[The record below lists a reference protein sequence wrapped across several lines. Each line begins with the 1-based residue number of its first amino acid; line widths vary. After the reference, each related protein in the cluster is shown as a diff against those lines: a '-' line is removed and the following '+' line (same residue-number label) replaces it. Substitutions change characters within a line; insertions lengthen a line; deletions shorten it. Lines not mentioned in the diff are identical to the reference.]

1 MQYVGIMNFQQQL
14 SFNKPLS
21 SHLIIKMM
29 IDPVLM
35 VMTLF
40 SLAIYYEGELT
51 SKYVVLCILMF
62 AISFPGSW
70 TNSKSLKS
78 EIFDTFGQWFLVLA
92 VLLVFGYLTRF
103 LDSFPSNVIL
113 LWAGVTPF
121 VLLFSHV
128 LANKYLSS
136 NYYIASVK
144 KTAVIVGVND
154 LSNQLQQ
161 RIKNNTENGIDL
173 KGFFDVDSERKPKNF
188 SGINNQLVGKIEE
201 LSEYV
206 KKNNIDIIYI
216 ALPPSLH
223 IQIMKLLDDLK
234 DTTASIYFV
243 PNFFLSDLIQ
253 ARIDEIDGMPI
264 VAMCE
269 TPFSGFNGFIKGL
282 SDLILASLIL
292 LVASP
297 LFVLLAIGVKL
308 SSPGPI
314 IFKQRRC
321 GLDGTEIIVYKFRS
335 MKVAEEGDVVIQA
348 KLNDKRVTPFGK
360 FIRKTSLDELPQF
373 INVLQ
378 GKMSIVGPRPHAISH
393 NEIYRK
399 VIKGYMVRHKVK
411 PGITGWAQVNGY
423 RGETETVASMKARID
438 YDIAYLKKWSL
449 SLDIKIILKTVV
461 LIFKDAKAY

>member
-1 MQYVGIMNFQQQL
+1 MNFQQQL
-14 SFNKPLS
+14 SFNKSLS
-21 SHLIIKMM
+21 THLIIKML

-35 VMTLF
+35 VITLF
-40 SLAIYYEGELT
+40 SLAIYHEGEVT
-51 SKYVVLCILMF
+51 SKYVVLSILMF

-70 TNSKSLKS
+70 ENSKKLKT
-78 EIFDTFGQWFLVLA
+78 EIFDTFSQWFLVFV
-92 VLLVFGYLTRF
+92 VLLTFGYITRF
-103 LDSFPSNVIL
+103 LNSFPLDMIL
-113 LWAGVTPF
+113 VWGVVTPT
-121 VLLFSHV
+121 VLFFSH
-128 LANKYLSS
+128 LIANQYLSS
-136 NYYIASVK
+136 AYYISSVK

-154 LSNQLQQ
+154 LSHQLQQ
-161 RIKNNTENGIDL
+161 RIKANIESGIEL
-173 KGFFDVDSERKPKNF
+173 KGFFDVDSERKPA
-188 SGINNQLVGKIEE
+188 SPLAVNNPLVGKIEE
-201 LSEYV
+201 LADYV
-206 KKNNIDIIYI
+206 KKYNIDIIYI

-223 IQIMKLLDDLK
+223 VQIMMLLDDLK

-269 TPFSGFNGFIKGL
+269 TPFSGFNGFIKGM

-292 LVASP
+292 IIVSP
-297 LFVLLAIGVKL
+297 LMLLLAVGVKL
-308 SSPGPI
+308 SSPGPV

-335 MKVAEEGDVVIQA
+335 MRVLEDGDVVVQA
-348 KLNDKRVTPFGK
+348 KSNDSRVTRFGK
-360 FIRKTSLDELPQF
+360 LIRKTSLDELPQF

-378 GKMSIVGPRPHAISH
+378 GRMSIVGPRPHAISH
-393 NEIYRK
+393 NEMYRK

-423 RGETETVASMKARID
+423 RGETETVESMKARID

-449 SLDIKIILKTVV
+449 SLDIKIILKTVL

>member
-1 MQYVGIMNFQQQL
+1 MKYIGIMNFQQQL
-14 SFNKPLS
+14 SFNKSLS
-21 SHLIIKMM
+21 SHLIIKML

-40 SLAIYYEGELT
+40 CLAIYYEDQVT
-51 SKYVVLCILMF
+51 SKYVVLSILMF
-62 AISFPGSW
+62 AISFPGTWESA
-70 TNSKSLKS
+70 KSFKT
-78 EIFDTFGQWFLVLA
+78 EIFETFTQWFLVLG

-103 LDSFPSNVIL
+103 LDSFPNEVIL
-113 LWAGVTPF
+113 LWGGATPV
-121 VLLFSHV
+121 VLLFSH
-128 LANKYLSS
+128 LIANQYLTSQ
-136 NYYIASVK
+136 YYIASVK

-161 RIKNNTENGIDL
+161 RINANTESGVEL
-173 KGFFDVDSERKPKNF
+173 RGFFDVDSERKPKSF
-188 SGINNQLVGKIEE
+188 SGLNNPLVGKIEE

-269 TPFSGFNGFIKGL
+269 TPFSGFNGFIKAM

-292 LVASP
+292 FIVSP
-297 LFVLLAIGVKL
+297 LLVLLAIGVKL

-335 MKVAEEGDVVIQA
+335 MKVAEEDDVVVQA
-348 KLNDKRVTPFGK
+348 KLNDKRVTLFGK

-373 INVLQ
+373 VNVLQ
-378 GKMSIVGPRPHAISH
+378 GRMSIVGPRPHAISH
-393 NEIYRK
+393 NEMYRK

-411 PGITGWAQVNGY
+411 PGITGWAQVNGF

-461 LIFKDAKAY
+461 LVFKDAKAY

>member
-1 MQYVGIMNFQQQL
+1 MNFQQQL
-14 SFNKPLS
+14 SFNKSLS
-21 SHLIIKMM
+21 THLIIKML

-35 VMTLF
+35 VITLF
-40 SLAIYYEGELT
+40 SLAIYHEGEVT
-51 SKYVVLCILMF
+51 SKYVVLSILMF

-70 TNSKSLKS
+70 ENSKKLKT
-78 EIFDTFGQWFLVLA
+78 EIFDTFSQWFLVFV
-92 VLLVFGYLTRF
+92 VLLTFGYITRF
-103 LDSFPSNVIL
+103 LNSFPLDMIL
-113 LWAGVTPF
+113 VWGVVTPT
-121 VLLFSHV
+121 VLFFSH
-128 LANKYLSS
+128 LIANQYLSS
-136 NYYIASVK
+136 AYYISSVK

-154 LSNQLQQ
+154 LSHQLQQ
-161 RIKNNTENGIDL
+161 RIKANIESGIEL
-173 KGFFDVDSERKPKNF
+173 KGFFDVDSERKPA
-188 SGINNQLVGKIEE
+188 SPLAVNNPLVGKIEE
-201 LSEYV
+201 LADYV
-206 KKNNIDIIYI
+206 KKYNIDIIYI

-223 IQIMKLLDDLK
+223 VQIMMLLDDLK

-269 TPFSGFNGFIKGL
+269 TPFSGFNGFIKGM

-292 LVASP
+292 IIVSP
-297 LFVLLAIGVKL
+297 LMLLLAVGVKL
-308 SSPGPI
+308 SSQGPV

-335 MKVAEEGDVVIQA
+335 MRVLEDGDVVVQA
-348 KLNDKRVTPFGK
+348 KSNDSRVTRFGK
-360 FIRKTSLDELPQF
+360 LIRKTSLDELPQL

-378 GKMSIVGPRPHAISH
+378 GRMSIVGPRPHAISH
-393 NEIYRK
+393 NEMYRK

-423 RGETETVASMKARID
+423 RGETETVESMKARID

-449 SLDIKIILKTVV
+449 SLDIKIILKTVL

>member
-1 MQYVGIMNFQQQL
+1 ML
-14 SFNKPLS
+14 
-21 SHLIIKMM
+21 

-35 VMTLF
+35 VITLF
-40 SLAIYYEGELT
+40 SLAIYHEGEVT
-51 SKYVVLCILMF
+51 SKYVVLSILMF

-70 TNSKSLKS
+70 ENSKKLKT
-78 EIFDTFGQWFLVLA
+78 EIFDTFSQWFLVFV
-92 VLLVFGYLTRF
+92 VLLTFGYITRF
-103 LDSFPSNVIL
+103 LNSFPLDMIL
-113 LWAGVTPF
+113 VWGVVTPT
-121 VLLFSHV
+121 VLFFSH
-128 LANKYLSS
+128 LIANQYLSS
-136 NYYIASVK
+136 AYYISSVK

-154 LSNQLQQ
+154 LSHQLQQ
-161 RIKNNTENGIDL
+161 RIKANIESGIEL
-173 KGFFDVDSERKPKNF
+173 KGFFDVDSERKPA
-188 SGINNQLVGKIEE
+188 SPLAVNNPLVGKIEE
-201 LSEYV
+201 LADYV
-206 KKNNIDIIYI
+206 KKYNIDIIYI

-223 IQIMKLLDDLK
+223 VQIMMLLDDLK

-269 TPFSGFNGFIKGL
+269 TPFSGFNGFIKGM

-292 LVASP
+292 IIVSP
-297 LFVLLAIGVKL
+297 LMLLLAVGVKL
-308 SSPGPI
+308 SSPGPV

-335 MKVAEEGDVVIQA
+335 MRVLEDGDVVVQA
-348 KLNDKRVTPFGK
+348 KSNDSRVTRFGK
-360 FIRKTSLDELPQF
+360 LIRKTSLDELPQF

-378 GKMSIVGPRPHAISH
+378 GRMSIVGPRPHAISH
-393 NEIYRK
+393 NEMYRK

-423 RGETETVASMKARID
+423 RGETETVESMKARID

-449 SLDIKIILKTVV
+449 SLDIRIILKTVL